1 MKDPEAL
8 ESEVAR
14 IVSRILRVD
23 VGADASRLNVPGWD
37 SLRHVEILFAIE
49 EAYGV
54 TLDEAEMAALDSVK
68 RLAKRVGAPR

>member
-68 RLAKRVGAPR
+68 RLAKRVGTPR

>member
-1 MKDPEAL
+1 MKDPKTL

-68 RLAKRVGAPR
+68 RLARRVGAPR

>member
-1 MKDPEAL
+1 MKDPETL